1 MDNVL
6 SIFPGLVEGIISA
19 GSGQARTRANLYG
32 AFLYFIQIGQMYNS
46 IVKEG
51 MMVWLELKFRC
62 FYLPCTKDID

>member
-1 MDNVL
+1 MENIC

-32 AFLYFIQIGQMYNS
+32 AFLYFIQISQMYNS

-51 MMVWLELKFRC
+51 NLNSLIFSNNIFWPRRFH
-62 FYLPCTKDID
+62 F

>member
-51 MMVWLELKFRC
+51 MMVWL
-62 FYLPCTKDID
+62 